1 MDHSRH
7 RLCVALDGSDR
18 EWIISTAATL
28 APHVGWLKLGLE
40 AFTAF
45 GPELVTEVADLGA
58 RVFLDL
64 KLHDIPNTV
73 RRAAA
78 NCAATGAAMFNVHAS
93 GGRAMLESAREGA
106 MEGSTARAPKVLAV
120 TVLTSLDRR
129 AVDELGFGRS
139 PDELVV
145 SWARLAKDVGSGR
158 CGGVGARGPGRAS
171 RVRTRLSH
179 RDPRDPPE
187 VECDRRSAASHDAR
201 RSRRRRRGHS
211 CRRTPH
217 HRRRVP
223 RVGRAPNPRRA
234 RLREGPLRR
243 SVVRGGCPGAGATHN
258 PANEST

>member
-1 MDHSRH
+1 MSDHREK
-7 RLCVALDGSDR
+7 LCVALDGSDR
-18 EWIISTAATL
+18 DWIISTADTL

-106 MEGSTARAPKVLAV
+106 MEGATARAPKVLAV

-129 AVDELGFGRS
+129 AIDELGIGRS

-145 SWARLAKDVGSGR
+145 SWARLAKDVGLDGVVASAHEAPAVR
-158 CGGVGARGPGRAS
+158 RECGPDFLIVTPGIR
-171 RVRTRLSH
+171 
-179 RDPRDPPE
+179 PKW
-187 VECDRRSAASHDAR
+187 SATGDQ
-201 RSRRRRRGHS
+201 
-211 CRRTPH
+211 
-217 HRRRVP
+217 RRVMTP
-223 RVGRAPNPRRA
+223 DEAVA
-234 RLREGPLRR
+234 
-243 SVVRGGCPGAGATHN
+243 AGADILVIGRPITG
-258 PANEST
+258 AESPESAVRRILDELGGGKARSEDR